1 MNTTT
6 EGTVAGWKQA
16 YTDVTN
22 GLYSTQGRLE
32 HLARLNAELEKK
44 VEKLKLEN
52 KKLKKLMKKK
62 DESYKRECA
71 WTHGRIEEFVNKKKS
86 DEHEEMEMLRAL
98 MNDDDE

>member
-22 GLYSTQGRLE
+22 GLYDEIYKLE
-32 HLARLNAELEKK
+32 LSASVVAELEKK

-71 WTHGRIEEFVNKKKS
+71 WTHGRIEEFVNKKKRG
-86 DEHEEMEMLRAL
+86 EHEEMEMLRAL